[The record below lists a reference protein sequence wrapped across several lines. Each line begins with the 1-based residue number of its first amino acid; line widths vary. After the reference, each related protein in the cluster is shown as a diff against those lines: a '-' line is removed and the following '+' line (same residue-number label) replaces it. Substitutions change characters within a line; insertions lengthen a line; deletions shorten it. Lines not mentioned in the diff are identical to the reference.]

1 MPYYPDIEWSIQ
13 VCSILG
19 SSPATNFTK
28 MQVFRFLLTNFLL
41 IGFPFLTFWNF
52 VDKKGATLPEV
63 VEVMSNFT
71 TFFHALGKTT
81 VMFFNRRKI
90 KKLFDITKEEF
101 WPLPDYEKTVK
112 SSRMGRNFYF
122 GLSFSF
128 SACAVAKLY
137 IYGESKAG
145 VYRPQWFPQQVFF
158 VMIDIMYIYMTLG
171 FNACDV
177 TIRTILILLTT
188 QFKMLNEELLTMF
201 DSKKDTKVSRKVFK
215 KRFKRCVDHYSL
227 MIDFSKGVCE
237 AFDKAF
243 LVMISA
249 SMLSTCASL
258 YIIMGHKNTQQI
270 LERVVHIGIV
280 LYAVGYC
287 YSNLGQKLSNEVED
301 ITQSIY
307 LSHWETMV
315 LDHESRDFLLF
326 FTRTQR
332 KYALSAAGFI
342 QFDLDLDMFMVL
354 VKTAISY
361 CMFFRTME
369 QNSAAK
375 A

>member
-28 MQVFRFLLTNFLL
+28 MQVFRFLLTNCLL

-101 WPLPDYEKTVK
+101 WPLPDYERTIK

-201 DSKKDTKVSRKVFK
+201 DSKNDTKVSRKVFK
-215 KRFKRCVDHYSL
+215 KRFKRCLLERGLRSIRQSILSNDLCIHAVN
-227 MIDFSKGVCE
+227 VCE
-237 AFDKAF
+237 LIHNYGAQKY
-243 LVMISA
+243 
-249 SMLSTCASL
+249 STDFGESSSHWDSSL
-258 YIIMGHKNTQQI
+258 CCWLLLLQPWAETQQ
-270 LERVVHIGIV
+270 RG
-280 LYAVGYC
+280 
-287 YSNLGQKLSNEVED
+287 
-301 ITQSIY
+301 
-307 LSHWETMV
+307 
-315 LDHESRDFLLF
+315 
-326 FTRTQR
+326 
-332 KYALSAAGFI
+332 
-342 QFDLDLDMFMVL
+342 
-354 VKTAISY
+354 
-361 CMFFRTME
+361 
-369 QNSAAK
+369 
-375 A
+375 

>member
-342 QFDLDLDMFMVL
+342 QFDLDLDMFMV
-354 VKTAISY
+354 VS
-361 CMFFRTME
+361 
-369 QNSAAK
+369 
-375 A
+375 